1 MPSSLAK
8 HRRAAFARQNGRC
21 HYCGFPMW
29 LEDPSELSAP
39 FGLSDHESARLQ
51 CTAEHLVARQDGG
64 GDGADNIVAACLF
77 CNATRHRLSPSPDAT
92 KYRHHVQ
99 RQLDTSGWHRKRL
112 RQRLAEFSLRSMG
125 ANGICQGSARVG

>member
-51 CTAEHLVARQDGG
+51 CTAEHLIARQDGG
-64 GDGADNIVAACLF
+64 GDGADNIVAACRF
-77 CNATRHRLSPSPDAT
+77 CNATRHRLSSPPDPAAYRRRVLCRLDAG
-92 KYRHHVQ
+92 R
-99 RQLDTSGWHRKRL
+99 WHPKSL
-112 RQRLAEFSLRSMG
+112 RQRLAELTPRSMG
-125 ANGICQGSARVG
+125 ANRRCRSSAPAG

>member
-29 LEDPSELSAP
+29 LEDPAELSAP
-39 FGLSDHESARLQ
+39 FGLSDRESARLQ

-77 CNATRHRLSPSPDAT
+77 CNAARHRLSPSPDAT

-99 RQLDTSGWHRKRL
+99 RQLDTSGWHKKRL
-112 RQRLAEFSLRSMG
+112 RQRLAEFRLRSMG
-125 ANGICQGSARVG
+125 ANVRCQSSAPAG

>member
-29 LEDPSELSAP
+29 LEDPAELSAR
-39 FGLSDHESARLQ
+39 FALGVRDAARLQ

-64 GDGADNIVAACLF
+64 GDGAHNIVAACRF
-77 CNATRHRLSPSPDAT
+77 CNATRHRLSSPPDPA
-92 KYRHHVQ
+92 KYRLRVLC
-99 RQLDTSGWHRKRL
+99 RLNAGRWHPKSL
-112 RQRLAEFSLRSMG
+112 RQRLAEFGHQSMG
-125 ANGICQGSARVG
+125 ANGRRQNSAPAG